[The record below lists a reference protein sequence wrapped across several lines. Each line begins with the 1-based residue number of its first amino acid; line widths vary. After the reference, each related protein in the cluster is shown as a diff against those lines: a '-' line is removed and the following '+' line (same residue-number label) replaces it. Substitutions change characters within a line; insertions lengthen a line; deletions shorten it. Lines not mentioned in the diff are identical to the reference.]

1 MTKDSKILGP
11 SKMPSDKEIQEIV
24 DEFLMKIKPI
34 NNMRKYY
41 KIFRIDTPTVEV
53 CADREWKTYDL
64 EQKCLI
70 PDVEIYE
77 TEEEAEKYL
86 NDYFDNF
93 PERAKNEEY
102 VILKCYKKEE

>member
-1 MTKDSKILGP
+1 MIKDSKILGP
-11 SKMPSDKEIQEIV
+11 YEILSDKEIQEIV
-24 DEFLMKIKPI
+24 DGIIMKFEPI

-70 PDVEIYE
+70 PDIEVYE
-77 TEEEAEKYL
+77 SEKEAEKYL
-86 NDYFDNF
+86 SDYFDNF

-102 VILKCYKKEE
+102 VILKCYKMEE

>member
-1 MTKDSKILGP
+1 MHETFNFGKKERYLPGALKLHLILIGGI
-11 SKMPSDKEIQEIV
+11 E
-24 DEFLMKIKPI
+24 
-34 NNMRKYY
+34 NMRKYY

-70 PDVEIYE
+70 PDVEVYE

-86 NDYFDNF
+86 DDYFDNF
-93 PERAKNEEY
+93 PERAKDEEY
-102 VILKCYKKEE
+102 VIVKCYKK